1 MASTTATKSLPGA
14 AITAETPWKP
24 VWRSL
29 KVILTY
35 AVLIAFALA
44 FIMPFVYTIVN
55 SLKTSPDINANPQL
69 LYPTQ
74 GWTTAGYEKVLG
86 TDQLNFVRV
95 LFNSFAF
102 AIITMLGHLIFDSM
116 AGYALARIQ
125 FPGRGLAFAALI
137 GTMMVPGIVLLI
149 PRFLILRQLS
159 LVNTF
164 PGLVLPTIADAF
176 GVFLMKQFFESLP
189 IDIEEAAFIDG
200 ASRFRMFFIVILP
213 MAVPALT
220 ALAIFGFQ
228 GAWNDFTGPLIS
240 VGTNKDLYTLPLA
253 LAFLRGQTG
262 DALQWDLLLPGS
274 VITTLPMAIIFFVFQ
289 RFFVEGVTYT
299 GIKG

>member
-1 MASTTATKSLPGA
+1 MATTSEPFSRPRGGTPEVLASLRRTLP
-14 AITAETPWKP
+14 K
-24 VWRSL
+24 
-29 KVILTY
+29 ILAY
-35 AVLIAFALA
+35 AVLIIFALA
-44 FIMPFVYTIVN
+44 MIMPFIYTIAN
-55 SLKTSPDINANPQL
+55 SFKTVPDIVQNPQL

-74 GWTTAGYEKVLG
+74 GFTTAGYQRVVG
-86 TDQLNFVRV
+86 TGQLNFVRV

-102 AIITMLGHLIFDSM
+102 AIVTMLGHLLFDAM
-116 AGYALARIQ
+116 AGYALARIS
-125 FPGRGLAFAALI
+125 FPGRGIAFAALV

-149 PRFLILRQLS
+149 PRFLILKQFNM
-159 LVNTF
+159 VDTYA
-164 PGLVLPTIADAF
+164 GLILPTIADAF

-189 IDIEEAAFIDG
+189 PDIEEAAFIDG
-200 ASRFRMFFIVILP
+200 ASRFRMFFVVILP

-240 VGTNKDLYTLPLA
+240 VGGNKELYTLPLA
-253 LAFLRGQTG
+253 LAILRGSTG
-262 DALQWDLLLPGS
+262 DALQWDLLLTGS

-289 RFFVEGVTYT
+289 RFFIEGVTYT

>member
-1 MASTTATKSLPGA
+1 MATSTASKPLPAVSVA
-14 AITAETPWKP
+14 AGQDRPVRRIIT
-24 VWRSL
+24 R
-29 KVILTY
+29 ILIY

-44 FIMPFVYTIVN
+44 MIMPFVYTIVN
-55 SLKTSPDINANPQL
+55 SFKTGSDISQNPQL

-74 GWTTAGYEKVLG
+74 GWTVQGYQKVLD
-86 TDQLNFVRV
+86 TNQINFLRV
-95 LFNSFAF
+95 LFNSTLFAVL
-102 AIITMLGHLIFDSM
+102 TMVGHLAFDSM

-125 FPGRGLAFAALI
+125 FPGRGLAFALLV

-149 PRFLILRQLS
+149 PRFLILKQLNI
-159 LVNTF
+159 VNTY
-164 PGLVLPTIADAF
+164 PGLILPTIADAF
-176 GVFLMKQFFESLP
+176 GVFLMKQFFESVP
-189 IDIEEAAFIDG
+189 ADIEEAASIDG
-200 ASRFRMFFIVILP
+200 ANRFRMFFTVILP

-240 VGTNKDLYTLPLA
+240 VGTERSLHTLPLA
-253 LAFLRGQTG
+253 LAVLRGNTG
-262 DALQWDLLLPGS
+262 DALQWDLLLSGS
-274 VITTLPMAIIFFVFQ
+274 VITTVPMAIIFFVFQ

>member
-1 MASTTATKSLPGA
+1 MATTTDSFSRPTVRSHPVLDRLRR
-14 AITAETPWKP
+14 AIPP
-24 VWRSL
+24 
-29 KVILTY
+29 ILAY
-35 AVLIAFALA
+35 AVLIMFALA
-44 FIMPFVYTIVN
+44 MIMPFIYTVAN
-55 SLKTSPDINANPQL
+55 SFKTVPDIVENPQL

-74 GWTTAGYEKVLG
+74 GFTTAGYQRVVG
-86 TDQLNFVRV
+86 TGQLNFLRV

-102 AIITMLGHLIFDSM
+102 AIVTMIGHLIFDAM
-116 AGYALARIQ
+116 AGYALARIN
-125 FPGRGLAFAALI
+125 FPGRGIAFAALV

-149 PRFLILRQLS
+149 PRFLILKQFN
-159 LVNTF
+159 LVNTY
-164 PGLVLPTIADAF
+164 PGLILPTIADAF

-189 IDIEEAAFIDG
+189 PDIEEAAFIDG
-200 ASRFRMFFIVILP
+200 ASRFRMFFVVILP

-240 VGTNKDLYTLPLA
+240 VGTNKELYTLPLA
-253 LAFLRGQTG
+253 LAVLRGSTG
-262 DALQWDLLLPGS
+262 DALQWDLLLTGS

-289 RFFVEGVTYT
+289 RFFIEGVTYT